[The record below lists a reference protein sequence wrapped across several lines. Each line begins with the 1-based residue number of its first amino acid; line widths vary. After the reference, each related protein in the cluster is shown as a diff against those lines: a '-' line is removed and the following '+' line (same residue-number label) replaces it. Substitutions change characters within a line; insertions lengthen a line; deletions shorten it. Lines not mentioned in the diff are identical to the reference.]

1 MSFIL
6 CQWLHHLTVYQNHL
20 SSLKK
25 KKSFPETRS
34 HPHSPLLPATSHLF
48 PLQTPTSIL
57 SSVEDSSEQER
68 EQLLLGQR
76 APCPFILPDAPQLW
90 EQGKMVIQGC
100 VHVAKSLQL
109 CPTLC
114 DPMDCHPPGS
124 SVHGILQTRILEWVP
139 LHQGIFPIHGSNR
152 RLLCLLHWEV
162 GSLPRAPLGNPAV
175 QGYSC

>member
-1 MSFIL
+1 MASPLDCISESPE
-6 CQWLHHLTVYQNHL
+6 Q
-20 SSLKK
+20 LKK

-100 VHVAKSLQL
+100 VRVAKSLQL